1 MKKQLRNTVLFLMCI
16 PLAVHAYED
25 VKLKHEKSKS
35 IKKEFT
41 VNADALLKINNRYGN
56 VDVISWNGNK
66 VLIEVKITVSGNNED
81 KVIKRLGMIDVSFE
95 ARDNMV
101 SAKTIIEKKSSSWSW
116 SWGNN
121 SNVHYQIDYK
131 IKVPITNRVDLNND
145 YGNITLNELE
155 GDASINCDYGKII
168 IGDLLSHNNKINID
182 YTNDSSISLMN
193 GGSINADY
201 SKFTVENAGNI
212 SLNADYTTTVFEN
225 IKTLN
230 FNCDYGSLKIIKG
243 TTVKGDGSYLTTK
256 VGTITENFIIKSGY
270 GSIKIE
276 NLSDG
281 FKELAINSNYTGIK
295 IGVPK
300 NDGFNFELKLS
311 YGSFKRGDDNNYELT
326 KQIVKSTSKYYE
338 GYLTKQNNN
347 STIKIDSRYGSV
359 SFY

>member
-1 MKKQLRNTVLFLMCI
+1 MKKQLRNILLFLLCI
-16 PLAVHAYED
+16 PFAVHAYED

-35 IKKEFT
+35 IKKEYT
-41 VNADALLKINNRYGN
+41 VNAKALLKINNRYGN

-81 KVIKRLGMIDVSFE
+81 KVIKRLGMIDVAFE
-95 ARDNMV
+95 ANDNMV
-101 SAKTIIEKKSSSWSW
+101 SARTIIEKKSSGWSW
-116 SWGNN
+116 SWGSK

-131 IKVPITNRVDLNND
+131 IKVPITNRVDLHND

-182 YTNDSSISLMN
+182 YTSDSSISLIN

-201 SKFTVENAGNI
+201 SKFTVESAGNI
-212 SLNADYTTTVFEN
+212 SLNADYTTSVFEN

-243 TTVKGDGSYLTTK
+243 ATVKGSGRYLTTK
-256 VGTITENFIIKSGY
+256 AGNITKNFIIKSGY
-270 GSIKIE
+270 GSVKIE

-281 FKELAINSNYTGIK
+281 FKELIIDSNYTGIK

-300 NDGFNFELKLS
+300 KDGFNFELKLN
-311 YGSFKRGDDNNYELT
+311 YGSFKRSDDLNYEFT

-338 GYLTKQNNN
+338 GYLTKQNST